1 MTREEHLKFCKKC
14 THRELDMKIGL
25 VCDLT
30 SQVANFNN
38 ECPSFELDKD
48 VIEKIDNEEVVAPNE
63 VMEQLSERDIEKFR
77 DEQNYSRALIT
88 GLTVGVLG
96 AILWGAIT
104 VATNFQIGYMAI
116 AIGAGVGLS
125 MRYLGKGI
133 DQIFG
138 FTGGAISIFS
148 CLLGNFF
155 SIVGYVANAEG
166 LEYIEVLDLI
176 DYSQIIPLMTET
188 FSPMDVLFYGIA
200 AFQGY
205 KFSFRAFTEKD
216 LYDIENNKNQPIR

>member
-1 MTREEHLKFCKKC
+1 MTREAHLKFCKKC

-30 SQVANFNN
+30 SKIAGFNT

-48 VIEKIDNEEVVAPNE
+48 VIEKIDDVEAVAPNE
-63 VMEQLSERDIEKFR
+63 LMEKLSERDIEKFR
-77 DEQNYSRALIT
+77 AEQNYPRALIT
-88 GLTVGVLG
+88 GLTVGIIG

-133 DQIFG
+133 DQVFG
-138 FTGGAISIFS
+138 FTGGAIAILS
-148 CLLGNFF
+148 CFLGNFF
-155 SIVGYVANAEG
+155 SIVGYAANSEG
-166 LEYIEVLDLI
+166 LGYVEVLNLI

-188 FSPMDVLFYGIA
+188 FNPMDVLFYGLA
-200 AFQGY
+200 AFEGY
-205 KFSFRAFTEKD
+205 KFAFRAFTEKD
-216 LYDIENNKNQPIR
+216 LYDLENNKNQTIR

>member
-1 MTREEHLKFCKKC
+1 MTREAHLKFCKKC

-30 SQVANFNN
+30 SEVANFNN
-38 ECPSFELDKD
+38 ECPSFELDKE
-48 VIEKIDNEEVVAPNE
+48 VIEKIDDVEVVTPNE
-63 VMEQLSERDIEKFR
+63 LMEKLSERDIEKFR
-77 DEQNYSRALIT
+77 TEQNYPRALIT
-88 GLTVGVLG
+88 GLTVGIIG
-96 AILWGAIT
+96 AILWGVIT
-104 VATNFQIGYMAI
+104 VATGFQIGYMSI

-138 FTGGAISIFS
+138 FTGGAISILS

-155 SIVGYVANAEG
+155 SIVGYAANSEG
-166 LEYIEVLDLI
+166 LGYIEVLDLI
-176 DYSQIIPLMTET
+176 DYAQIIPLMIET

-200 AFQGY
+200 AFEGY

-216 LYDIENNKNQPIR
+216 LYDLENNKNPTAN